1 MGFNNSI
8 SYSLILIRT
17 DVFSFL
23 LRLLVQSVYD
33 VQQCVAGCD
42 VAPRLGAA
50 LGVDGAA
57 DVGEVAEEV
66 ETVEHTD
73 EVAVKETFGQ
83 TSIPDKFVCI
93 HCVVCVATAGVH
105 SEVGGELETPRQ
117 FDLSGEAVVEVEDVD
132 GLEVRAVAGGVLV
145 MEVAYAL
152 DLQFGIRAIGQA
164 QRLVGIVGADDA
176 SRRGCDGADEV
187 DAVMVVESCFCSE

>member
-1 MGFNNSI
+1 M
-8 SYSLILIRT
+8 
-17 DVFSFL
+17 
-23 LRLLVQSVYD
+23 LVQSVD
-33 VQQCVAGCD
+33 NVQQGVAGRD
-42 VAPRLGAA
+42 IAPRLDAA
-50 LGVDGAA
+50 LGVDCSV

-66 ETVEHTD
+66 EAVEHTD

-93 HCVVCVATAGVH
+93 HCVVCVAMAGVH

-145 MEVAYAL
+145 MVVAYAL
-152 DLQFGIRAIGQA
+152 DLQFSIRAIGQA
-164 QRLVGIVGADDA
+164 QRLIGIVGADVA
-176 SRRGCDGADEV
+176 SRRGCGGADEV
-187 DAVMVVESCFCSE
+187 GAVMVVEGGVRRE

>member
-1 MGFNNSI
+1 MQE
-8 SYSLILIRT
+8 RVARR
-17 DVFSFL
+17 DV
-23 LRLLVQSVYD
+23 V
-33 VQQCVAGCD
+33 
-42 VAPRLGAA
+42 PRLSAA

-73 EVAVKETFGQ
+73 EVAVKEPFRQ

-93 HCVVCVATAGVH
+93 HYVVCVATAGVH

-152 DLQFGIRAIGQA
+152 DLQFSIRAIGQA

-176 SRRGCDGADEV
+176 SRRGCGGADEV
-187 DAVMVVESCFCSE
+187 GAVMVVEGGVRRE

>member
-1 MGFNNSI
+1 MQE
-8 SYSLILIRT
+8 RVARR
-17 DVFSFL
+17 DV
-23 LRLLVQSVYD
+23 V
-33 VQQCVAGCD
+33 
-42 VAPRLGAA
+42 PRLSAA

-105 SEVGGELETPRQ
+105 SEVGGELEAPRQ
-117 FDLSGEAVVEVEDVD
+117 FDLGGEAVVEVEDVD
-132 GLEVRAVAGGVLV
+132 GLEVRAFAGGVLV

-152 DLQFGIRAIGQA
+152 DLQFSIRAIGQA
-164 QRLVGIVGADDA
+164 QRLVGIIGADDA
-176 SRRGCDGADEV
+176 ARGGSGGGADEV
-187 DAVMVVESCFCSE
+187 DAVMVVESGVRRE